1 MSEDRKL
8 NSFRKIIGLST
19 VTNGYVSCHL
29 NENSVNI
36 SNLSKWH
43 MMHKP
48 YQNDYPRYLINR

>member
-1 MSEDRKL
+1 MSDDRKL
-8 NSFRKIIGLST
+8 NSFRKIVGLST

-29 NENSVNI
+29 NENSINI

-43 MMHKP
+43 MTHKA